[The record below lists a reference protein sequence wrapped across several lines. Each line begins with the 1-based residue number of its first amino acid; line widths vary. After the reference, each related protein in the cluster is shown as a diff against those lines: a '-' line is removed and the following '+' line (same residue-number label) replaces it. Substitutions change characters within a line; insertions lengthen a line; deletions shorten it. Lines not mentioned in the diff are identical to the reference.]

1 MINLRKGNTET
12 IYFTGTEKA
21 TLTAP
26 RFLFVFTNKASNEE
40 VKINVANTSTVT
52 RYDRA
57 SVVVNTYFTNKT
69 DGLWSYQVYEKSD
82 TSTTVSG
89 TLVEEGFMRLKAA
102 TDFTQ
107 EVYTEQSNSFKVY
120 NGE

>member
-40 VKINVANTSTVT
+40 VKINVLNTSSVT

-69 DGLWSYQVYEKSD
+69 DGLWAYQVYEKAD

-102 TDFTQ
+102 TDFTP

>member
-40 VKINVANTSTVT
+40 VKINLANTSTVT

-102 TDFTQ
+102 TDFTP
-107 EVYTEQSNSFKVY
+107 EVYTEQSNDFKVY

>member
-21 TLTAP
+21 TITAP

-40 VKINVANTSTVT
+40 VNINVANTSTVD
-52 RYDRA
+52 RYDSA
-57 SVVVNTYFTNKT
+57 SIVVNTYFANKT
-69 DGLWSYQVYEKSD
+69 DGLWAYRIYQKSD

-89 TLVEEGFMRLKAA
+89 VMVEEGFMYLRPT
-102 TDFTQ
+102 TDFTP
-107 EVYTEQSNSFKVY
+107 EVYTEQSNDFKVY

>member
-26 RFLFVFTNKASNEE
+26 RFLFVFTNKSSNEE

-69 DGLWSYQVYEKSD
+69 DGLWSYQVYEKAD

-89 TLVEEGFMRLKAA
+89 TLVEEGFMFLRPA
-102 TDFTQ
+102 TDFAP

>member
-57 SVVVNTYFTNKT
+57 SVAVNTYFTNKT

-102 TDFTQ
+102 TDFAP

>member
-102 TDFTQ
+102 TDFAP

>member
-26 RFLFVFTNKASNEE
+26 RFLFVFTNKSSNEE
-40 VKINVANTSTVT
+40 VKINLANTSTVT

-102 TDFTQ
+102 TDFAP

>member
-21 TLTAP
+21 TISAP
-26 RFLFVFTNKASNEE
+26 RFLFVFTNKSSGEE
-40 VKINVANTSTVT
+40 VKINVLNTSTVT

-57 SVVVNTYFTNKT
+57 SVVVNTYFSGKT
-69 DGLWSYQVYEKSD
+69 DGLWSYKIYEKSD

-89 TLVEEGFMRLKAA
+89 TLVEEGFMYLRPA
-102 TDFTQ
+102 TDFTP
-107 EVYTEQSNSFKVY
+107 EVYTEQSNTFKVY